1 MQYVIHIMLGI
12 LVSFGGFLPIGM
24 TNVAVADSAI
34 KHGFQRALTV
44 ATGAAMIGIG
54 QAFISLY
61 CSSYIMTHP
70 SVKEILTWV
79 TIPFLIG
86 IGIYYYRQRHAQ
98 ATKAMHKS
106 PGHGFMKGALVS
118 VMNVIAIPFYFFYA
132 SFFSSLGLVELDDT
146 TLIVL
151 FSIGAGIGML
161 IALMLYARLGM
172 YADKKISRLQ
182 TYSTS
187 IIAVVMFGL
196 GILQVVRIMVG

>member
-1 MQYVIHIMLGI
+1 MQFAIHIMLGI
-12 LVSFGGFLPIGM
+12 VVSFGGFLPIGM

-44 ATGAAMIGIG
+44 AMGAAMIGIA

-70 SVKEILTWV
+70 SVEEVLTWV
-79 TIPFLIG
+79 SIPFLLG
-86 IGIYYYRQRHAQ
+86 IGVYFYRQRHAQ
-98 ATKAMHKS
+98 PTMAMHKS

-118 VMNVIAIPFYFFYA
+118 VMNVLAIPFYFFYA
-132 SFFSSLGLVELDDT
+132 SFFSSLGLVQLDDT

-196 GILQVVRIMVG
+196 GVLQVVRVLV